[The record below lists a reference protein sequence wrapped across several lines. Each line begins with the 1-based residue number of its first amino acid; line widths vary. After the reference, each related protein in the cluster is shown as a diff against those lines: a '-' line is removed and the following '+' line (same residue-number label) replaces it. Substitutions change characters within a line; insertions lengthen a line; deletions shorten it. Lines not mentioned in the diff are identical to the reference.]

1 MALGSD
7 SIENMDILFT
17 MLSWH
22 WGQTRLKI
30 WIFYSQCSRQQNLS
44 ISFSPSYTA

>member
-17 MLSWH
+17 MLSP
-22 WGQTRLKI
+22 TKLI
-30 WIFYSQCSRQQNLS
+30 NFFF
-44 ISFSPSYTA
+44 SFVYCLDKSNFLINSFE